1 MEKNN
6 NNYKKNKNSLSK
18 DFSNDSNIIKMKTSF
33 NSKNLMH
40 YKKLRVTLIVVILIL
55 LLLIVR
61 IGFLQFVQGNYLKE
75 LAYNQQTINQ
85 IISPKRGNIYDSTG
99 KALAI
104 SAQVDT
110 ITINPNKLV
119 KNSND
124 ETKEFKEKIAKGLS
138 EIFELNY
145 DEVLEKV
152 NSSSQV
158 ETIAKKVEQEKVD
171 TLKKWM
177 EDNKIS
183 VGINIDEDTKRYYP
197 YNTVASNVIGFCGSD
212 NQGLSGVE
220 SKWDSILT
228 GTPGK
233 IVSSKGSNQ
242 EEIPNAEE
250 TYISAENGSD
260 LTLTID
266 LNIQTIIEKYL
277 KQAVEDNDCK
287 KGGNVIVMNPKNGD
301 ILGMACYPDY
311 NLNSPYTP
319 NSTLAETYDSLSN
332 EEKSESLYKMWS
344 NKSVAETYE
353 PGSVFKVITASVALE
368 ENITTTDKSNDFYC
382 KGYEEFEDSSAS
394 QPLKISC
401 WRANPHGVQSLRQA
415 LCNSCNPAFMQLGKR
430 IGAPTLYKYYEAF
443 GLFDSTNSGLYG
455 EQSSIFQKL
464 DKVGPV
470 ELATMSFGQRLNVT
484 PLQMATAIA
493 CVANDGVLMK
503 PRIVKQVTNTD
514 SGSVSEIPVTQVR
527 QVISKETA
535 QEVKS
540 MMESVVTIGTG
551 KHAAVSG
558 YSIGGKTGTSEPV
571 YNKTEEGYVASYVAI
586 SPVED
591 TQVVLLLT
599 LYDPPKSNHQGGQLA
614 GPVVSQMLSEIL
626 PYLGIPSNENS
637 SNNSSS
643 DNLIVVPDV
652 RNKTVSEAEK
662 ILKNSGFSTKTY
674 VNGDANNTLV
684 VDQTPKPGISLSKNS
699 VIVLYGEGNDV
710 ATSVTVPD
718 LKGMNASQ
726 ASNTLK
732 EKNLNISIEG
742 SGIVISQDAAK
753 DEQVPEGTVI
763 KVTLKQSLTDAH

>member
-119 KNSND
+119 KNSNE

-145 DEVLEKV
+145 DEVLENV

-637 SNNSSS
+637 SDSSSS

-684 VDQTPKPGISLSKNS
+684 VDQTPKPGVSLSKNS
-699 VIVLYGEGNDV
+699 VVVLYGEGNDV

-742 SGIVISQDAAK
+742 SGTVISQDAAK
-753 DEQVPEGTVI
+753 DEKVPEGTVI
-763 KVTLKQSLTDAH
+763 KVTLKQNLTDAH

>member
-551 KHAAVSG
+551 KHATVSG

>member
-319 NSTLAETYDSLSN
+319 NSTLAETYNSLSS
-332 EEKSESLYKMWS
+332 EEKSESLYKMWA

-637 SNNSSS
+637 SDSSSS

-684 VDQTPKPGISLSKNS
+684 VDQTPKPGVSLSKNS
-699 VIVLYGEGNDV
+699 VVVLYGEGNDV
-710 ATSVTVPD
+710 ATSVTVPA

-742 SGIVISQDAAK
+742 SGTVISQDAAK

-763 KVTLKQSLTDAH
+763 KVTLKQNLTDAH

>member
-124 ETKEFKEKIAKGLS
+124 ETKEFREKIAKGLS

-319 NSTLAETYDSLSN
+319 NSTLAETYDSLSS
-332 EEKSESLYKMWS
+332 EEKSESLYKMWA

>member
-177 EDNKIS
+177 KDNKIS

-319 NSTLAETYDSLSN
+319 NSTLAETYNSLSS
-332 EEKSESLYKMWS
+332 EEKSESLYKMWA

-637 SNNSSS
+637 SDSSSS

-684 VDQTPKPGISLSKNS
+684 VDQTPKPGVSLSKNS
-699 VIVLYGEGNDV
+699 VVVLYGEGNDV

-742 SGIVISQDAAK
+742 SGTVISQDAAK

-763 KVTLKQSLTDAH
+763 KVTLKQNLTDAH

>member
-177 EDNKIS
+177 KDNKIS

-319 NSTLAETYDSLSN
+319 NSTLAETYDSLSS
-332 EEKSESLYKMWS
+332 EEKSESLYKMWA

-637 SNNSSS
+637 SDSSSS

-684 VDQTPKPGISLSKNS
+684 VDQTPKPGVSLSKNS
-699 VIVLYGEGNDV
+699 VVVLYGEGNDV

-742 SGIVISQDAAK
+742 SGTVISQDAAK
-753 DEQVPEGTVI
+753 DEQVQEGTVI
-763 KVTLKQSLTDAH
+763 KVTLKQNLTDAH

>member
-119 KNSND
+119 KNSNE

-637 SNNSSS
+637 SDSSSS

-684 VDQTPKPGISLSKNS
+684 VDQTPKPGVSLSKNS
-699 VIVLYGEGNDV
+699 VVVLYGEGNDV

-742 SGIVISQDAAK
+742 SGTVISQDAAK
-753 DEQVPEGTVI
+753 DEKVPEGTVI
-763 KVTLKQSLTDAH
+763 KVTLKQNLTDAH

>member
-145 DEVLEKV
+145 DEVFEKV

-319 NSTLAETYDSLSN
+319 NSTLAETYDSLSS
-332 EEKSESLYKMWS
+332 EEKSESLYKMWA

-637 SNNSSS
+637 SGSSSS

-684 VDQTPKPGISLSKNS
+684 VDQTPKPGVSLSKNS

-742 SGIVISQDAAK
+742 SGTVISQDAAK

-763 KVTLKQSLTDAH
+763 KVTLKQNLIDAH

>member
-319 NSTLAETYDSLSN
+319 NSTLAETYNSLSS
-332 EEKSESLYKMWS
+332 EEKSESLYKMWA

-637 SNNSSS
+637 SDSSSS

-684 VDQTPKPGISLSKNS
+684 VDQTPKPGVSLSKNS
-699 VIVLYGEGNDV
+699 VVVLYGEGNDV

-742 SGIVISQDAAK
+742 SGTVISQDAAK

-763 KVTLKQSLTDAH
+763 KWLL